1 AQVLMPIFKLLL
13 HPKTHRARLA
23 EHGKADSRGVRAMR
37 GPEGIIDIDVAEF
50 RESTGELWVVRFL
63 PGMKTQIFQERDVA
77 VLHRG
82 DDLFR
87 HLANYVVTEDD
98 RLIDQGVQM
107 IADWSE
113 RVFLDTF
120 SLRPAEVRHQNRLRL
135 LLAQIID
142 CRQRFP
148 NSCVVGDFNFVAVLF
163 DRHIEINAR
172 QNALPANI
180 DISDRKFRHYLPSIS
195 SISTQRLL

>member
-1 AQVLMPIFKLLL
+1 MQIFKLLL
-13 HPKTHRARLA
+13 HQKTHRARL
-23 EHGKADSRGVRAMR
+23 EKHGNADSRGVRAMR

-82 DDLFR
+82 NDLFR

-113 RVFLDTF
+113 RVLLDTF

-148 NSCVVGDFNFVAVLF
+148 NSRVVGDFNFVSLLLYWPIQIYG
-163 DRHIEINAR
+163 RSN
-172 QNALPANI
+172 
-180 DISDRKFRHYLPSIS
+180 
-195 SISTQRLL
+195 RLACYSGVK